1 MATLSEIRAV
11 IKVIKKYHSKIV
23 ILYCVSGYPTK
34 ETESNLNT
42 ISFLK
47 KNSKI

>member
-1 MATLSEIRAV
+1 MATLQEIRAA

-23 ILYCVSGYPTK
+23 IWLCSWVSNK

-42 ISFLK
+42 ISF
-47 KNSKI
+47 